1 MTGCLLHGPCI
12 APGTGLRYQDG
23 VSLPPNFTLLQVVPE
38 LETGG
43 AEQTTL
49 DVARAVVAAGG
60 RALVASRGGRMEAAL
75 ASAGGELVR
84 LPMHSKNPLVML
96 KTARTLRRV
105 IRERGVS
112 LVHVRSRA
120 PAFPALWA
128 ARAEGLPTVATYHG
142 IYVAKGR
149 AKRWYNAVMTRVDRV
164 IANSDFTRD
173 HVLAEH
179 GIAPERVV
187 AIPRGVDLTRFD
199 PTRVNPER
207 VEALRQAWGLPA
219 AGEGP
224 LVFLLA
230 GRLTPIK
237 GHETIIAATA
247 RLKGEGRDLRVIF
260 AGDDQ
265 GRTTFRQS
273 LEVAVRAAGLEGE
286 VRLVGHCDDMPAAF
300 LAADVALLPTLVP
313 ESFGRAAVEPQ
324 VMGRP
329 VIASDHGGTTETV
342 LPGQTGWL
350 AAPGDIE
357 AWVRAMAAAA
367 DLGRAGLAALGRT
380 ARERATRLYAND
392 AMCAATLAVYEQLLK
407 AREARE

>member
-1 MTGCLLHGPCI
+1 M
-12 APGTGLRYQDG
+12 APGAGLRYQG
-23 VSLPPNFTLLQVVPE
+23 AVSLPPNFTLLQVVPE

-49 DVARAVVAAGG
+49 DVGRAVVAAGG
-60 RALVASRGGRMEAAL
+60 QALVASAGGRMEAAL
-75 ASAGGELVR
+75 AAAGGELVR
-84 LPMHSKNPLVML
+84 LPMQSKNPLVML
-96 KTARTLRRV
+96 QTARALRRV
-105 IRERGVS
+105 IRERRVS

-128 ARAEGLPTVATYHG
+128 ARAEGVPTVATYHG
-142 IYVAKGR
+142 IYLAKSGL
-149 AKRWYNAVMTRVDRV
+149 KRWYNAVMTRVDRV
-164 IANSDFTRD
+164 IANSEYTRN
-173 HVLAEH
+173 HVLTEH
-179 GIAPERVV
+179 GIAPEKVV
-187 AIPRGVDLTRFD
+187 SIPRGVDLERFD
-199 PTRVNPER
+199 PEHVAAER
-207 VEALRQAWGLPA
+207 VEALKGAWGLPP

-237 GHETIIAATA
+237 GHETVIAATA

-265 GRTTFRQS
+265 GRTAFRQS
-273 LEVAVRAAGLEGE
+273 LEARVREAGLEGV

-300 LAADVALLPTLVP
+300 LAADIALLPTLVP

-342 LPGQTGWL
+342 LPGQTGWR
-350 AAPGDIE
+350 AAPGDID
-357 AWVRAMAAAA
+357 AWTRAMAAAS
-367 DLGRAGLAALGRT
+367 DVGREGLAALGRT
-380 ARERATRLYAND
+380 ARERATRLYSND

-407 AREARE
+407 AREVGK

>member
-1 MTGCLLHGPCI
+1 M
-12 APGTGLRYQDG
+12 
-23 VSLPPNFTLLQVVPE
+23 SLPPNFTLLQVVPE

-43 AEQTTL
+43 AEQTTI

-60 RALVASRGGRMEAAL
+60 RALVASRGGRMETAL
-75 ASAGGELVR
+75 AAAGGELVR
-84 LPMHSKNPLVML
+84 LPMQSKNPLVML
-96 KTARTLRRV
+96 QTARALRRV

-128 ARAEGLPTVATYHG
+128 ARAEGLSTVATYHG
-142 IYVAKGR
+142 IYLAKGR
-149 AKRWYNAVMTRVDRV
+149 LKRWYNAVMTRVDRV
-164 IANSDFTRD
+164 IANSDYTRA

-179 GIAPERVV
+179 GIAPEKVV

-199 PTRVNPER
+199 PARVAPGR
-207 VEALRQAWGLPA
+207 VAALRQAWGLGDA
-219 AGEGP
+219 FDGP

-237 GHETIIAATA
+237 GHETIIAAAA

-265 GRTTFRQS
+265 GRTAFRQS
-273 LEVAVRAAGLEGE
+273 LEVAVTAAGLEGV

-342 LPGQTGWL
+342 LPDRTGWR
-350 AAPGDIE
+350 APPGDAA
-357 AWVRAMAAAA
+357 AWASAMAGAI
-367 DLGRAGLAALGRT
+367 DLGREGLEALGAA
-380 ARERATRLYAND
+380 ARERASRLYSND
-392 AMCAATLAVYEQLLK
+392 AMCAATLAVYEQLVSS
-407 AREARE
+407 REDGK

>member
-1 MTGCLLHGPCI
+1 M
-12 APGTGLRYQDG
+12 
-23 VSLPPNFTLLQVVPE
+23 SLPANFTLLQVVPE

-43 AEQTTL
+43 AEQTTI

-60 RALVASRGGRMEAAL
+60 RALVASRGGRMETAL
-75 ASAGGELVR
+75 AAAGGELVR
-84 LPMHSKNPLVML
+84 LPMQSKNPLVML
-96 KTARTLRRV
+96 KTAGALRRV
-105 IRERGVS
+105 IRKQGVS

-142 IYVAKGR
+142 IYLAKGR
-149 AKRWYNAVMTRVDRV
+149 LKRWYNAVMTRVDRV
-164 IANSDFTRD
+164 IANSDYTRA

-179 GIAPERVV
+179 GIAPDKVV

-199 PTRVNPER
+199 PARIAPER
-207 VEALRQAWGLPA
+207 IAALRQAWGLA
-219 AGEGP
+219 DAFDGP

-265 GRTTFRQS
+265 GRTAFRQS
-273 LEVAVRAAGLEGE
+273 LEAAVRAADLEGV

-342 LPGQTGWL
+342 LPGSTGWR
-350 AAPGDIE
+350 APPGDTA
-357 AWVRAMAAAA
+357 AWASAMAGAI
-367 DLGRAGLAALGRT
+367 DLGREGLETLGAA
-380 ARERATRLYAND
+380 ARERATRLYSND
-392 AMCAATLAVYEQLLK
+392 AMCAATLAVYEQLVSS
-407 AREARE
+407 REDGK

>member
-1 MTGCLLHGPCI
+1 M
-12 APGTGLRYQDG
+12 
-23 VSLPPNFTLLQVVPE
+23 SLPPHFTLLQVVPE

-43 AEQTTL
+43 AEQTTI
-49 DVARAVVAAGG
+49 DVARAVVQAGG

-75 ASAGGELVR
+75 VAAGGELVR
-84 LPMHSKNPLVML
+84 LPMQSKNPLVML
-96 KTARTLRRV
+96 QTARGLRRV
-105 IRERGVS
+105 VRERKVS

-142 IYVAKGR
+142 IYLAKGGL
-149 AKRWYNAVMTRVDRV
+149 KRWYNAVMTRVDRV
-164 IANSDFTRD
+164 IANSDYTRA

-179 GIAPERVV
+179 GIAPEKVV
-187 AIPRGVDLTRFD
+187 AIPRGVDLSRFD
-199 PTRVNPER
+199 PSRVGPER
-207 VEALRQAWGLPA
+207 VAALRQAWDLPA
-219 AGEGP
+219 TGEGP

-237 GHETIIAATA
+237 GHETIIAAAT

-265 GRTTFRQS
+265 GRTAFRQS
-273 LEVAVRAAGLEGE
+273 LEAAVTAAGLDGA

-329 VIASDHGGTTETV
+329 VIASGHGGTTETV

-350 AAPGDIE
+350 AAPGDAD
-357 AWVRAMAAAA
+357 AWTGAMAEAAG
-367 DLGRAGLAALGRT
+367 LGREGLAKLGAL
-380 ARERATRLYAND
+380 ARERACRLYSND
-392 AMCAATLAVYEQLLK
+392 AMCAATLAVYEQLLSS
-407 AREARE
+407 REAGK

>member
-1 MTGCLLHGPCI
+1 
-12 APGTGLRYQDG
+12 

-43 AEQTTL
+43 AEQTTI

-60 RALVASRGGRMEAAL
+60 RALVASRGGRMETAL
-75 ASAGGELVR
+75 AAAGGELVR
-84 LPMHSKNPLVML
+84 LPMQSKNPLVML
-96 KTARTLRRV
+96 KTAGALRRV

-142 IYVAKGR
+142 IYLAKGR
-149 AKRWYNAVMTRVDRV
+149 LKRWYNAVMTRVDRV
-164 IANSDFTRD
+164 IANSDYTRA

-179 GIAPERVV
+179 GIAPEKVV

-199 PTRVNPER
+199 PARVAPGR
-207 VEALRQAWGLPA
+207 VAALRQAWGLGDA
-219 AGEGP
+219 FDGP

-237 GHETIIAATA
+237 GHETIIAAAA

-265 GRTTFRQS
+265 GRTAFRQS
-273 LEVAVRAAGLEGE
+273 LEVAVTAAGLEGV

-342 LPGQTGWL
+342 LPDRTGWR
-350 AAPGDIE
+350 APPGDAA
-357 AWVRAMAAAA
+357 AWASAMAGAI
-367 DLGRAGLAALGRT
+367 DLGREGLEALGAA
-380 ARERATRLYAND
+380 ARERASRLYSND
-392 AMCAATLAVYEQLLK
+392 AMCAATLAVYEQVVSS
-407 AREARE
+407 REDGK

>member
-1 MTGCLLHGPCI
+1 M
-12 APGTGLRYQDG
+12 
-23 VSLPPNFTLLQVVPE
+23 SLPPNFTLLQVVPE

-43 AEQTTL
+43 AEQTTI

-75 ASAGGELVR
+75 AAAGGELVR
-84 LPMHSKNPLVML
+84 LPMQSKNPLVML
-96 KTARTLRRV
+96 KTARALRRV
-105 IRERGVS
+105 VRGRGVS

-128 ARAEGLPTVATYHG
+128 ATAEGVPTVATYHG
-142 IYVAKGR
+142 IYLAKGPL
-149 AKRWYNAVMTRVDRV
+149 KRWYNAVMTRVDRV
-164 IANSDFTRD
+164 IANSDYTRA

-179 GIAPERVV
+179 RIAPEKVV
-187 AIPRGVDLTRFD
+187 SIPRGVDLGRFD
-199 PTRVNPER
+199 PEHVAAER
-207 VEALRQAWGLPA
+207 VEALREAWDLPP

-237 GHETIIAATA
+237 GHETIIAAAA
-247 RLKGEGRDLRVIF
+247 RLKGEGRNLRVIF

-265 GRTTFRQS
+265 GRTAYRQS
-273 LEVAVRAAGLEGE
+273 LEAAVGASDLAGV

-342 LPGQTGWL
+342 LPGQTGWR
-350 AAPGDIE
+350 APPGDID
-357 AWVRAMAAAA
+357 AWARAMAKAAE
-367 DLGRAGLAALGRT
+367 LGRDGLGVLGRT
-380 ARERATRLYAND
+380 ARERATRLYSND
-392 AMCAATLAVYEQLLK
+392 AMCAATLAVYEELLK
-407 AREARE
+407 AREAGK

>member
-1 MTGCLLHGPCI
+1 M
-12 APGTGLRYQDG
+12 
-23 VSLPPNFTLLQVVPE
+23 SLPPNFTLLQVVPE

-49 DVARAVVAAGG
+49 DVARAVTAAGG
-60 RALVASRGGRMEAAL
+60 RALVASAGGRMEARLSA
-75 ASAGGELVR
+75 AGGELVR
-84 LPMHSKNPLVML
+84 LPMQSKNPLVML
-96 KTARTLRRV
+96 QTGRALRRV
-105 IRERGVS
+105 LRERKVS

-128 ARAEGLPTVATYHG
+128 AGAEGVPTVATYHG
-142 IYVAKGR
+142 IYLAKGPV
-149 AKRWYNAVMTRVDRV
+149 KRWYNAVMTRVDRV
-164 IANSDFTRD
+164 IANSDFTRA

-187 AIPRGVDLTRFD
+187 SIPRGVDLDRFD
-199 PTRVNPER
+199 PARVAPDR
-207 VEALRQAWGLPA
+207 VGALRRAWGLPP

-224 LVFLLA
+224 LTFLLA

-237 GHETIIAATA
+237 GHETVIAAAA
-247 RLKGEGRDLRVIF
+247 RLSAEGRDLQVIF

-265 GRTTFRQS
+265 GRTAFRGS
-273 LEVAVRAAGLEGE
+273 LEASVRAAGLADR

-300 LAADVALLPTLVP
+300 LAAEVALLPTLVP

-342 LPGQTGWL
+342 LPGETGWL
-350 AAPGDIE
+350 APPGDVE
-357 AWVRAMAAAA
+357 AWSRAMAGAQ
-367 DLGRAGLAALGRT
+367 DLGRPALVAMG
-380 ARERATRLYAND
+380 ARARARAVRLYSND
-392 AMCAATLAVYEQLLK
+392 AMCAATLAVYEQVLN
-407 AREARE
+407 AREAGE

>member
-1 MTGCLLHGPCI
+1 M
-12 APGTGLRYQDG
+12 
-23 VSLPPNFTLLQVVPE
+23 SLPPNFSLLQVVPE

-43 AEQTTL
+43 AEQTTI

-75 ASAGGELVR
+75 AAAGGELVR
-84 LPMHSKNPLVML
+84 LPMQSKNPLVML
-96 KTARTLRRV
+96 KTARALRRV
-105 IRERGVS
+105 VRGRGVS

-128 ARAEGLPTVATYHG
+128 ATAEGVPTVATYHG
-142 IYVAKGR
+142 IYLAKGPL
-149 AKRWYNAVMTRVDRV
+149 KRWYNAVMTRVDRV
-164 IANSDFTRD
+164 IANSDYTRA

-179 GIAPERVV
+179 RIAPEKVV
-187 AIPRGVDLTRFD
+187 SIPRGVDLGRFD
-199 PTRVNPER
+199 PEHVAAER
-207 VEALRQAWGLPA
+207 VEALREAWDLPP

-237 GHETIIAATA
+237 GHETIIAAAA
-247 RLKGEGRDLRVIF
+247 RLKGEGRNLRVIF

-265 GRTTFRQS
+265 GRTAYRQS
-273 LEVAVRAAGLEGE
+273 LEAAVGASDLAGV

-342 LPGQTGWL
+342 LPGQTGWR
-350 AAPGDIE
+350 APPGDID
-357 AWVRAMAAAA
+357 AWARAMAKAAE
-367 DLGRAGLAALGRT
+367 LGRDGLGVLGRT
-380 ARERATRLYAND
+380 ARERATRLYSND
-392 AMCAATLAVYEQLLK
+392 AMCAATLAVYEELLK
-407 AREARE
+407 AREAGK

>member
-1 MTGCLLHGPCI
+1 M
-12 APGTGLRYQDG
+12 Q
-23 VSLPPNFTLLQVVPE
+23 
-38 LETGG
+38 
-43 AEQTTL
+43 
-49 DVARAVVAAGG
+49 
-60 RALVASRGGRMEAAL
+60 
-75 ASAGGELVR
+75 
-84 LPMHSKNPLVML
+84 SKNPLVML
-96 KTARTLRRV
+96 QTGRTLRRV

-142 IYVAKGR
+142 IYLAKGWL
-149 AKRWYNAVMTRVDRV
+149 KRWYNAVMTRVDRV
-164 IANSDFTRD
+164 IANSDYTRA

-179 GIAPERVV
+179 RIAPEKVV

-199 PTRVNPER
+199 PARVDPDR
-207 VEALRQAWGLPA
+207 VAALRQAWGLA
-219 AGEGP
+219 DASQGP

-237 GHETIIAATA
+237 GHETIIAAAA

-273 LEVAVRAAGLEGE
+273 LEAAVRAADLEGV

-342 LPGQTGWL
+342 LPGRTGWR
-350 AAPGDIE
+350 APPGDAA
-357 AWVRAMAAAA
+357 AWTSAMAGAI
-367 DLGRAGLAALGRT
+367 DLGREGLETLGAA
-380 ARERATRLYAND
+380 ARDRATRLYSND
-392 AMCAATLAVYEQLLK
+392 AMCTATLAVYEQLVSS
-407 AREARE
+407 REDGK

>member
-1 MTGCLLHGPCI
+1 M
-12 APGTGLRYQDG
+12 APGAGLRYQG
-23 VSLPPNFTLLQVVPE
+23 AVSLPPNFTLLQVVPE

-60 RALVASRGGRMEAAL
+60 RALVASAGGRMEARLSA
-75 ASAGGELVR
+75 AGGELVR
-84 LPMHSKNPLVML
+84 LPMQSKNPLVML
-96 KTARTLRRV
+96 QTGRALRRV
-105 IRERGVS
+105 LRERRVS

-128 ARAEGLPTVATYHG
+128 ARAEGVPTVATYHG
-142 IYVAKGR
+142 IYLAKG
-149 AKRWYNAVMTRVDRV
+149 ALKRWYNAVMTRVDRV
-164 IANSDFTRD
+164 IANSDYTRA

-179 GIAPERVV
+179 GIAPDTVV
-187 AIPRGVDLTRFD
+187 SIPRGVDLDRFD
-199 PTRVNPER
+199 PDR
-207 VEALRQAWGLPA
+207 VEPARVAALRRSWGLPP

-224 LVFLLA
+224 ITFLLA

-237 GHETIIAATA
+237 GHETIIAAAA
-247 RLKGEGRDLRVIF
+247 RLKDEGRDLRVIF

-265 GRTTFRQS
+265 GRTAFRQS
-273 LEVAVRAAGLEGE
+273 LEARVREAGLEGR
-286 VRLVGHCDDMPAAF
+286 VALVGHCDDMPAAF

-329 VIASDHGGTTETV
+329 VIASDQGGTTETV

-350 AAPGDIE
+350 APPGE
-357 AWVRAMAAAA
+357 AQAWAHAMAEAQ
-367 DLGRAGLAALGRT
+367 DLGSEGLRRLGQAARDRAVK
-380 ARERATRLYAND
+380 LYSND
-392 AMCAATLAVYEQLLK
+392 AMCAATLSVYEQVLD
-407 AREARE
+407 ARKGGT

>member
-1 MTGCLLHGPCI
+1 M
-12 APGTGLRYQDG
+12 APGAGLRYQG
-23 VSLPPNFTLLQVVPE
+23 AVSLPPNFTLLQVVPE

-60 RALVASRGGRMEAAL
+60 RALVASAGGRMEARLSA
-75 ASAGGELVR
+75 AGGELVR
-84 LPMHSKNPLVML
+84 LPMQSKNPLVML
-96 KTARTLRRV
+96 QTGRALRRV
-105 IRERGVS
+105 LRERRVS

-128 ARAEGLPTVATYHG
+128 ARAEGVPTVATYHG
-142 IYVAKGR
+142 IYLAKGPL
-149 AKRWYNAVMTRVDRV
+149 KRWYNAVMTRVDRV
-164 IANSDFTRD
+164 IANSDYTRE

-179 GIAPERVV
+179 GIALEKVV
-187 AIPRGVDLTRFD
+187 SIPRGVDLERFD
-199 PTRVNPER
+199 PDR
-207 VEALRQAWGLPA
+207 VEAARVAALRRSWGLPP
-219 AGEGP
+219 AGEGS

-237 GHETIIAATA
+237 GHETIIAAAA
-247 RLKGEGRDLRVIF
+247 RLKDEGRDLRVIF

-265 GRTTFRQS
+265 GRTAFRQS
-273 LEVAVRAAGLEGE
+273 LEARVREAGLEGV

-350 AAPGDIE
+350 APPGE
-357 AWVRAMAAAA
+357 TQAWARAMAEAQ
-367 DLGRAGLAALGRT
+367 DLGGEGLRRLGQSARDRAVK
-380 ARERATRLYAND
+380 LYSND
-392 AMCAATLAVYEQLLK
+392 AMCAATLSVYEQVLD
-407 AREARE
+407 ARKGGT

>member
-1 MTGCLLHGPCI
+1 M
-12 APGTGLRYQDG
+12 
-23 VSLPPNFTLLQVVPE
+23 
-38 LETGG
+38 
-43 AEQTTL
+43 
-49 DVARAVVAAGG
+49 
-60 RALVASRGGRMEAAL
+60 
-75 ASAGGELVR
+75 
-84 LPMHSKNPLVML
+84 
-96 KTARTLRRV
+96 
-105 IRERGVS
+105 
-112 LVHVRSRA
+112 
-120 PAFPALWA
+120 
-128 ARAEGLPTVATYHG
+128 
-142 IYVAKGR
+142 
-149 AKRWYNAVMTRVDRV
+149 
-164 IANSDFTRD
+164 
-173 HVLAEH
+173 
-179 GIAPERVV
+179 
-187 AIPRGVDLTRFD
+187 
-199 PTRVNPER
+199 
-207 VEALRQAWGLPA
+207 
-219 AGEGP
+219 
-224 LVFLLA
+224 
-230 GRLTPIK
+230 
-237 GHETIIAATA
+237 
-247 RLKGEGRDLRVIF
+247 IF

>member
-1 MTGCLLHGPCI
+1 M
-12 APGTGLRYQDG
+12 
-23 VSLPPNFTLLQVVPE
+23 SLPPHFTLLQVVPE

-43 AEQTTL
+43 AEQTTI

-75 ASAGGELVR
+75 AAAGGELVR
-84 LPMHSKNPLVML
+84 LPMQSKNPLVML
-96 KTARTLRRV
+96 QTARGLRRV
-105 IRERGVS
+105 VRERKVS

-142 IYVAKGR
+142 IYLAKGWL
-149 AKRWYNAVMTRVDRV
+149 KRWYNAVMTRVDRV
-164 IANSDFTRD
+164 IANSDYTRA

-179 GIAPERVV
+179 GVAPEKVV
-187 AIPRGVDLTRFD
+187 AIPRGVDLSRFD
-199 PTRVNPER
+199 PSRVGPER
-207 VEALRQAWGLPA
+207 VAALRQAWDLPA
-219 AGEGP
+219 TGEGP

-237 GHETIIAATA
+237 GHETIIAAAT

-265 GRTTFRQS
+265 GRTAFRQS
-273 LEVAVRAAGLEGE
+273 LEAAVTAAGLDGA

-329 VIASDHGGTTETV
+329 VIASGHGGTTETV

-350 AAPGDIE
+350 AAPGDAD
-357 AWVRAMAAAA
+357 AWTGAMAEAAG
-367 DLGRAGLAALGRT
+367 LGREGLAKLGAL
-380 ARERATRLYAND
+380 ARERACRLYSND
-392 AMCAATLAVYEQLLK
+392 AMCAATLAVYEQLLSS
-407 AREARE
+407 REAGK

>member
-1 MTGCLLHGPCI
+1 MSGSLLHGPCI
-12 APGTGLRYQDG
+12 APGARLRYQGG

-60 RALVASRGGRMEAAL
+60 RALVASRGGRMEATL
-75 ASAGGELVR
+75 AAAGGELVR
-84 LPMHSKNPLVML
+84 LPMQSKNPLVML
-96 KTARTLRRV
+96 QTARALRRL
-105 IRERGVS
+105 IRKRTVS

-128 ARAEGLPTVATYHG
+128 ARAEGVPTVATYHG
-142 IYVAKGR
+142 IYLAKGR
-149 AKRWYNAVMTRVDRV
+149 LKRWYNAVMTRVDRV
-164 IANSDFTRD
+164 IANSDFTRA

-179 GIAPERVV
+179 GTAPEKVV
-187 AIPRGVDLTRFD
+187 SIPRGVDLDRFD
-199 PTRVNPER
+199 PAR
-207 VEALRQAWGLPA
+207 VEPGRVETLRRAWGLPPQ
-219 AGEGP
+219 GEGP
-224 LVFLLA
+224 ITFLLA

-237 GHETIIAATA
+237 GHETVIAAAA
-247 RLKGEGRDLRVIF
+247 RLSGAGRDLRVIF

-265 GRTTFRQS
+265 GRTAFRQS
-273 LEVAVRAAGLEGE
+273 LEASVRAAGLEDR

-350 AAPGDIE
+350 AAPGDAD
-357 AWVRAMAAAA
+357 AWTAAMAAAA
-367 DLGRAGLAALGRT
+367 DLGREGLAKLGAG
-380 ARERATRLYAND
+380 ARERACRLYSND
-392 AMCAATLAVYEQLLK
+392 AMCAATLAVYEQLLSS
-407 AREARE
+407 REPGK

>member
-1 MTGCLLHGPCI
+1 M
-12 APGTGLRYQDG
+12 
-23 VSLPPNFTLLQVVPE
+23 SLPPHFTLLQVVPE

-43 AEQTTL
+43 AEQTTI

-60 RALVASRGGRMEAAL
+60 RALVASRGGRMETAL
-75 ASAGGELVR
+75 AAAGGELVR
-84 LPMHSKNPLVML
+84 LPMQSKSPLVML
-96 KTARTLRRV
+96 QTAGALRQV
-105 IRERGVS
+105 IRERKVS

-142 IYVAKGR
+142 IYLAKGR
-149 AKRWYNAVMTRVDRV
+149 LKRWYNAVMTRVDRV
-164 IANSDFTRD
+164 IANSDYTRA

-179 GIAPERVV
+179 GITPEKVV
-187 AIPRGVDLTRFD
+187 AIPRGVDLSRFD
-199 PTRVNPER
+199 PSRVGPER
-207 VEALRQAWGLPA
+207 VAALRQAWDLPA
-219 AGEGP
+219 TGEGP

-237 GHETIIAATA
+237 GHETIIAAAT

-265 GRTTFRQS
+265 GRTAFRQS
-273 LEVAVRAAGLEGE
+273 LEASVTAAGLDGA

-329 VIASDHGGTTETV
+329 VIASGHGGTTETV

-350 AAPGDIE
+350 AAPGDAD
-357 AWVRAMAAAA
+357 AWTSAMAEAA
-367 DLGRAGLAALGRT
+367 DLGREGLARLGAV
-380 ARERATRLYAND
+380 ARERACRLYSND
-392 AMCAATLAVYEQLLK
+392 AMCAATLAVYEQLLSS
-407 AREARE
+407 REAGK

>member
-1 MTGCLLHGPCI
+1 M
-12 APGTGLRYQDG
+12 
-23 VSLPPNFTLLQVVPE
+23 SLPPHFTLLQVVPE

-43 AEQTTL
+43 AEQTTI
-49 DVARAVVAAGG
+49 DVARAVVQAGG

-75 ASAGGELVR
+75 VAAGGELVR
-84 LPMHSKNPLVML
+84 LPMQSKNPLVML
-96 KTARTLRRV
+96 QTARGLRRV
-105 IRERGVS
+105 VRERKVS

-120 PAFPALWA
+120 PAFPAQWA

-142 IYVAKGR
+142 IYLAKGGL
-149 AKRWYNAVMTRVDRV
+149 KRWYNAVMTRVDRV
-164 IANSDFTRD
+164 IANSDYTRA

-179 GIAPERVV
+179 GVAPEKVV
-187 AIPRGVDLTRFD
+187 AIPRGVDLSRFD
-199 PTRVNPER
+199 PSRVGPER
-207 VEALRQAWGLPA
+207 VAALRQAWDLPA
-219 AGEGP
+219 TGEGP

-237 GHETIIAATA
+237 GHETIIAAAT

-265 GRTTFRQS
+265 GRTAFRQS
-273 LEVAVRAAGLEGE
+273 LEAAVTAAGLDGA

-329 VIASDHGGTTETV
+329 VIASGHGGTTETV

-350 AAPGDIE
+350 AAPGDAD
-357 AWVRAMAAAA
+357 AWTGAMAEAAG
-367 DLGRAGLAALGRT
+367 LGREGLAKLGAL
-380 ARERATRLYAND
+380 ARERACRLYSND
-392 AMCAATLAVYEQLLK
+392 AMCAATLAVYEQLLSS
-407 AREARE
+407 REAGK

>member
-1 MTGCLLHGPCI
+1 M
-12 APGTGLRYQDG
+12 
-23 VSLPPNFTLLQVVPE
+23 SLPPHFTLLQVVPE

-43 AEQTTL
+43 AEQTTI
-49 DVARAVVAAGG
+49 DVARAVVQAGG

-75 ASAGGELVR
+75 VAAGGELVR
-84 LPMHSKNPLVML
+84 LPMQSKNPLVML
-96 KTARTLRRV
+96 RTARALRQV
-105 IRERGVS
+105 IRERKVS

-142 IYVAKGR
+142 IYLAKGGL
-149 AKRWYNAVMTRVDRV
+149 KRWYNAVMTRVDRV
-164 IANSDFTRD
+164 IANSDYTRA

-179 GIAPERVV
+179 GIAPEKVV
-187 AIPRGVDLTRFD
+187 AIPRGVDLSRFD
-199 PTRVNPER
+199 PSRVGPER
-207 VEALRQAWGLPA
+207 VAALRQAWNLPA
-219 AGEGP
+219 TGEGP

-237 GHETIIAATA
+237 GHETIIAAAT

-265 GRTTFRQS
+265 GRTAFRQS
-273 LEVAVRAAGLEGE
+273 LEASVTAAGLDGA

-329 VIASDHGGTTETV
+329 VIASGHGGTTETV

-350 AAPGDIE
+350 AAPGDAD
-357 AWVRAMAAAA
+357 AWTSAMAEAAG
-367 DLGRAGLAALGRT
+367 LGREGLAKLGAV
-380 ARERATRLYAND
+380 ARERACRLYSND
-392 AMCAATLAVYEQLLK
+392 AMCAATLAVYEQLLSS
-407 AREARE
+407 REAER